1 MSHAELTAHRLYN
14 SMRLDSVSEE
24 VKRHLIILMLSK
36 SSEHDD
42 LEDVAKKI
50 SIDDAHLQEM
60 KSHSYYMD
68 EAPEQCTFV
77 SESDEIAYYDTMDE
91 ADFLSEEDSAKIMS
105 AWKSL

>member
-14 SMRLDSVSEE
+14 SMHLDSVSEE

-36 SSEHDD
+36 SSEDND
-42 LEDVAKKI
+42 LEEVARKI
-50 SIDDAHLQEM
+50 AIDDDHLQEM
-60 KSHSYYMD
+60 KSHSYYID

-77 SESDEIAYYDTMDE
+77 SESDEIACYDKMTDE
-91 ADFLSEEDSAKIMS
+91 DFLSEEESSKIMA

>member
-1 MSHAELTAHRLYN
+1 
-14 SMRLDSVSEE
+14 MRPDRVSDE

-36 SSEHDD
+36 SSELDG
-42 LEDVAKKI
+42 LENVAKKI
-50 SIDDAHLQEM
+50 AIDDTHLQEM

-91 ADFLSEEDSAKIMS
+91 ADFLSEEDSSKIMS
-105 AWKSL
+105 AWKNL